1 MLRLLLIYNSIILY
15 CVLYSQVIYD
25 SCTSDD
31 ASSVASEQPIVRP
44 PRRVRTKAEGIDL
57 QSLANRLHCKSRRFA
72 KRSNH
77 CKFNYSFSLWFSFVF
92 VYLQRFVSSMI
103 LNRRWKPEISTQVAL
118 KLNQNCFDHRHYN
131 NSIGIIICL
140 WLWLLPA
147 RVSWPNKN
155 ERH

>member
-1 MLRLLLIYNSIILY
+1 M
-15 CVLYSQVIYD
+15 LYSQVIYD

-103 LNRRWKPEISTQVAL
+103 LNRRWKPEISTEVAL
-118 KLNQNCFDHRHYN
+118 KLNQNCCDHRHYYMPMVVTIACKSLMAQQKRKTLAYF
-131 NSIGIIICL
+131 SICFLGISKMKSTII
-140 WLWLLPA
+140 
-147 RVSWPNKN
+147 
-155 ERH
+155 